1 MIEDMDKIMNKFE
14 TLFGVKKS
22 KIKSTCIIMPFLK
35 KDILKDFGIKELSKG
50 KLYSTGNSELFT
62 LIQTGMGAALTGDA
76 VLYLNNTSC
85 KNIILFGSCG
95 LIESTKDIK
104 LGSLITPLNCLSIE
118 SFSEMLSGCGK
129 NWSVSYPDENM
140 LGSFLKTNNQ
150 YVRKAACASVGS
162 LKLEEE
168 NIDLFRTKDI
178 QAIDMEC
185 SAVFSASKHINC
197 RAMTLFYA
205 TDILTEK
212 PFYMRLNKKEE
223 LIINSSI
230 KNAVR
235 ILCSFIKKLP
245 L

>member
-14 TLFGVKKS
+14 TLFGVEKS

-162 LKLEEE
+162 LNMEEE
-168 NIDLFRTKDI
+168 NIGLFKTKGI
-178 QAIDMEC
+178 QIIDMEC

-197 RAMTLFYA
+197 RAMAIFYA
-205 TDILTEK
+205 TDILIEK
-212 PFYMRLNKKEE
+212 PFYMKLNKKEE